1 MLILFNLYGK
11 ESCMSL
17 DLIESLSNAFG
28 VSGFESEVS
37 DIVRAYAKD
46 FSEITSDK
54 MGNVFMEFGENKEN
68 SVKVLLDA
76 HMDEVGFI
84 VQAIRPN
91 GMIEFLPV
99 GGWVVNN
106 VPAHTVIIRT
116 EDGKKVKGI
125 TASTPPH
132 FMTEV
137 ERNAPLTMD
146 ALVIDVGTST
156 KEETELLGVQIGDP
170 IVPDVKF
177 ETLHDDT
184 ILLGKAF
191 DCRIGVACLLDT
203 ISTYQKE
210 KINYQISI
218 EGVLTT
224 QEEVGLRGAQVIAN
238 NVDADL
244 AIVFEG
250 CPADDTFTPEY
261 KIQSALKKG
270 PMLRDFD
277 VSMITHPKFQNYAL
291 NLAKKYGIKVQRSV
305 RKGGGTNGSAYHLAN
320 KGIPTIVV
328 GIPVRYAH
336 THYGYVAYE
345 DYVSAKELVL
355 TILNELNMDV
365 YNKF

>member
-1 MLILFNLYGK
+1 
-11 ESCMSL
+11 MSYK
-17 DLIESLSNAFG
+17 LIENLSNAFG
-28 VSGFESEVS
+28 VSGFESEVGLVVK
-37 DIVRAYAKD
+37 DYAKE
-46 FSEITSDK
+46 FATAETDK
-54 MGNVFMEFGENKEN
+54 MGNIRLKNENN
-68 SVKVLLDA
+68 SHGKVKVLLDA

-91 GMIEFLPV
+91 GMIDFLPV

-116 EDGKKVKGI
+116 EEGDKIKGI

-132 FMTEV
+132 FMSEA
-137 ERNAPLTMD
+137 ERNATLTME
-146 ALVIDVGTST
+146 ALVIDVGTTT
-156 KEETELLGVQIGDP
+156 KEETETLGIQIGDP
-170 IVPDVKF
+170 IVPDVQF
-177 ETLHDDT
+177 ERLHGDS

-191 DCRIGVACLLDT
+191 DCRIGVACLLE
-203 ISTYQKE
+203 SLKEYQQKGR
-210 KINYQISI
+210 NDQVHV

-224 QEEVGLRGAQVIAN
+224 QEEVGIRGAQVVAN
-238 NVDADL
+238 NVDVDL

-261 KIQSALKKG
+261 KVQSALKKG

-277 VSMITHPKFQNYAL
+277 VSMITHPGFQKYAL
-291 NLAKKYGIKVQRSV
+291 QLAKKHGIKVQRSV

-320 KGIPTIVV
+320 KGIPSIVV

-345 DYVSAKELVL
+345 DFVSAKELVL
-355 TILNELNMDV
+355 AMLNDLNQEI
-365 YNKF
+365 YEQL